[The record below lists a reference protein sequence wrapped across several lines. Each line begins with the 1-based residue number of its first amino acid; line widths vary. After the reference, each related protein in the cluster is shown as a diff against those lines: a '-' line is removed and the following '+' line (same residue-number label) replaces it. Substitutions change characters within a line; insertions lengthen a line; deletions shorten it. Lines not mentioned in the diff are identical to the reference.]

1 MGKMDKHCSSAGAI
15 PADEAVALWS
25 CVTRR
30 ILNDAGFQ
38 TNNENALKEKD
49 GNFYKLDVG

>member
-1 MGKMDKHCSSAGAI
+1 MDKHCSSAGAI

-49 GNFYKLDVG
+49 GNFYKLDV